1 MTEYAVVVVVVVV
14 FEIVNELL
22 AGRMKIIATGIREIS
37 RMIEMVMTMIQFF
50 LLSEKI
56 KIH

>member
-1 MTEYAVVVVVVVV
+1 MTEYAVVVVV